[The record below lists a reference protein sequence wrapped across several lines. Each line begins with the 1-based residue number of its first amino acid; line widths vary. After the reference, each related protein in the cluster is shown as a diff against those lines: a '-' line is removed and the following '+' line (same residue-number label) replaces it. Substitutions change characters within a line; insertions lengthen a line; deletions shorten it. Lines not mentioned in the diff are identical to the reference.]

1 MAEDKQQITY
11 TFEDQTYDAHKF
23 TDQGKVALASVAR
36 LNGVINRLTEQ
47 LNDAQAASLSYKQS
61 INQQLDDEMLFE
73 GQVEDTVASEST
85 EI

>member
-23 TDQGKVALASVAR
+23 TDKGKVALASVAR
-36 LNGVINRLTEQ
+36 LNGVISRLTEQ
-47 LNDAQAASLSYKQS
+47 LNDAQGASLSYKQT

>member
-23 TDQGKVALASVAR
+23 TDKGKVALASVAR

-47 LNDAQAASLSYKQS
+47 LNHP
-61 INQQLDDEMLFE
+61 ERP
-73 GQVEDTVASEST
+73 
-85 EI
+85 

>member
-1 MAEDKQQITY
+1 MAEDKQQIIY

-47 LNDAQAASLSYKQS
+47 LNDAQSASLSYKHT

>member
-11 TFEDQTYDAHKF
+11 TFEDQIYDAHKF

-47 LNDAQAASLSYKQS
+47 LNDAQAASLSYKQT

-73 GQVEDTVASEST
+73 EQEEDAATSEST

>member
-11 TFEDQTYDAHKF
+11 TFEDHTYDAHKF

-47 LNDAQAASLSYKQS
+47 LNDAQGSSLSYKKT

>member
-11 TFEDQTYDAHKF
+11 IFEDQTYDAHKF

-47 LNDAQAASLSYKQS
+47 LNDAQGASLSYKQT

>member
-36 LNGVINRLTEQ
+36 LNGVISRLTEQ
-47 LNDAQAASLSYKQS
+47 LNDAQGASLSYKQT